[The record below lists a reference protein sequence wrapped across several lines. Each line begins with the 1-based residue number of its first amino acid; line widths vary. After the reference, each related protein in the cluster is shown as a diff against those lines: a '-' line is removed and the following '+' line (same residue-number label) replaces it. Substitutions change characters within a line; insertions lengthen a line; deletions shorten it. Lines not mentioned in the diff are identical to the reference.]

1 MASKFYMSGAKGLK
15 LKVRKSWV
23 LTLTFVEVT
32 GEKVERRSGG
42 RMGIFGSPS

>member
-1 MASKFYMSGAKGLK
+1 MLLVSGAKGLK